1 MRKYNIS
8 TEDLDELLQAHKE
21 HKISLSE
28 PELDVIEKIRNND
41 TSALRFYG
49 VIDSRIKA
57 LKNLNKLDEK
67 LDKEYNK
74 FREETREKTKE
85 EILNKAYELTVKEE
99 LKETIKGMD
108 LFELEVIAMLDQKDL
123 LNEFYNDW
131 QNTETPLGE
140 VLEISIDES
149 ISMLTRYYEQRKKEK
164 NQARRERKLKNQ
176 ETQKEKER

>member
-8 TEDLDELLQAHKE
+8 TEDLEELLQAYKE
-21 HKISLSE
+21 HKIRLSQ

-67 LDKEYNK
+67 LDTEYNK
-74 FREETREKTKE
+74 FREETREKSKE
-85 EILNKAYELTVKEE
+85 EILNKAYELTVKDE

-131 QNTETPLGE
+131 QNTDIPLGE
-140 VLEISIDES
+140 VLETSINES
-149 ISMLTRYYEQRKKEK
+149 ISMLTRYYQRRKQGK
-164 NQARRERKLKNQ
+164 NRARREKKLKNQ
-176 ETQKEKER
+176 ENRKEKER